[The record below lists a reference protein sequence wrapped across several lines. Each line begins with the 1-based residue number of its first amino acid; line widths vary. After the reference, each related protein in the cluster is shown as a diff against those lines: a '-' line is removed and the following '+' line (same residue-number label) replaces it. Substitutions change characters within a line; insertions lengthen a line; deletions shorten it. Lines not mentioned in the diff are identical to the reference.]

1 MTPECREVGEVS
13 SIPSGTRMT
22 PEGFLA
28 WEREQQFKHEYYAGE
43 VVARSGGIYEHSLI
57 AANTT
62 GVIFRALQGSGCRTL
77 QSDMRIWIATWETF
91 VHPDITVVCGSPEFF
106 DGRRDTLTNPV
117 LIIEVLSPSTERYD
131 RSEKF
136 LGYLSLPSLKEYV
149 MVSQDKKLIEQ
160 YVRDGNAWRYV
171 AWFSDSERVE
181 LKSVPAVLAFG
192 EVYEGVE
199 VPPGP
204 RG

>member
-1 MTPECREVGEVS
+1 MATVTSKGQVTIPKEIREK
-13 SIPSGTRMT
+13 
-22 PEGFLA
+22 L
-28 WEREQQFKHEYYAGE
+28 
-43 VVARSGGIYEHSLI
+43 GII
-57 AANTT
+57 T
-62 GVIFRALQGSGCRTL
+62 GDELDYQ
-77 QSDMRIWIATWETF
+77 
-91 VHPDITVVCGSPEFF
+91 
-106 DGRRDTLTNPV
+106 
-117 LIIEVLSPSTERYD
+117 
-131 RSEKF
+131 
-136 LGYLSLPSLKEYV
+136 SLPSLKEYV

-192 EVYEGVE
+192 EVYDGVE